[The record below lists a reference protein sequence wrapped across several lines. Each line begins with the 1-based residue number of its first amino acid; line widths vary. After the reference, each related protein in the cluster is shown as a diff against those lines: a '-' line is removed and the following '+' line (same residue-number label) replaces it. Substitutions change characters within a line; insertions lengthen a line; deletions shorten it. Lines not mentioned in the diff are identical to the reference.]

1 MRYLLDTNIC
11 IYVIKQRPLR
21 VMEKFRACDVGNI
34 GISSITVSELW
45 YGVAKSQ
52 NQAANSKA
60 LRQFLLP
67 LNVVS
72 FDERA
77 AEAYG
82 EIRATLEQAGEPIGG
97 MDLLIAAQAVSL
109 SIPLVTNNEREFT
122 RVPNLIVENWA
133 RASELPSKISG

>member
-11 IYVIKQRPLR
+11 IYVIKQQPLR
-21 VMEKFRACDVGNI
+21 VMEKFRACDVGDI
-34 GISSITVSELW
+34 VISSITVSELW

-109 SIPLVTNNEREFT
+109 GIPLVTNNEREFT
-122 RVPNLIVENWA
+122 RVPNLIIENWA
-133 RASELPSKISG
+133 SV

>member
-1 MRYLLDTNIC
+1 VRYLLDTNIC
-11 IYVIKQRPLR
+11 ITMIKQRPLR
-21 VMEKFRACDVGNI
+21 VMEKFRACDVGDI
-34 GISSITVSELW
+34 GVSSITVSELW
-45 YGVAKSQ
+45 YGVAKSL
-52 NQAANSKA
+52 NQASKAANSKA

-82 EIRATLEQAGEPIGG
+82 EIRAALEQAGEPIGG

-109 SIPLVTNNEREFT
+109 GIPLVTNNERKFT
-122 RVPNLIVENWA
+122 RVPDLIVENWA
-133 RASELPSKISG
+133 RA

>member
-21 VMEKFRACDVGNI
+21 VMEKFRACDVGDI
-34 GISSITVSELW
+34 GVSAITVSELW

-52 NQAANSKA
+52 HHAANSKA

-82 EIRATLEQAGEPIGG
+82 EIRAVLEQAGEPIGG

-109 SIPLVTNNEREFT
+109 GIPLVTNNEREFT
-122 RVPNLIVENWA
+122 RVPDLIIENWA
-133 RASELPSKISG
+133 SV